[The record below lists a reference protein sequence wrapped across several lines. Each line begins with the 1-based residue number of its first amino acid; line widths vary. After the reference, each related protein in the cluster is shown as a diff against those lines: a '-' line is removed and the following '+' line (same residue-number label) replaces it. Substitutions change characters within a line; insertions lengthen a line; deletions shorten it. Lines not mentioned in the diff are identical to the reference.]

1 MIKTCAGVLLAVAV
15 LGCSSD
21 SPPGATV
28 ALAKTLPD
36 SPLARMQNA
45 SLIRAGGSFTLAGYE
60 NGRVQWGRLSLD
72 GVLSQ
77 ETGFDLAQ
85 PVLGPIFAAT
95 MKSTPGDQLVA
106 IVVTNSATVSG
117 GYDLLAIVQ
126 TLGDP
131 TPAAPVL
138 LAPPLPVGTD
148 PSTVQIAA
156 GAATSGNVGF
166 VAWGI
171 RVPGIQVSYL
181 LLPAD
186 AVTSAAPS
194 QMFAGSAPADVPD
207 WDCLQTTG
215 GTTGLGFSV
224 VTPGSASPQYSDFD
238 TLEFDE
244 AGNAPFMTYQLNA
257 RVVNCNIVGSPT
269 PEGNF
274 FLAFQSPSAID
285 FATYY
290 PDPTDPNNPGT
301 VTTHDPVLPAALF
314 GGPLGMPHPAWVI
327 SAGGDVSIGLD
338 RTAGPEVVRFTYN
351 AVPHGATLLLPSANG
366 QTGPVSAWV
375 GPDAAYVTYSDQVK
389 GSGSATS
396 VMRYFMRV
404 ESPASLP

>member
-15 LGCSSD
+15 LGCGSD

-36 SPLARMQNA
+36 SPLARMQNV
-45 SLIRAGGSFTLAGYE
+45 SLIRAGDSFTLAGYE
-60 NGRVQWGRLSLD
+60 NGQVRWGRLSLD
-72 GVLSQ
+72 GTLSQ
-77 ETGFDLAQ
+77 ETGFALAQ

-95 MKSTPGDQLVA
+95 MRTTPGDQLVA
-106 IVVTNSATVSG
+106 IVVVNSATVSG

-126 TLGDP
+126 TLGDT

-138 LAPPLPVGTD
+138 LAPPLPAGTD

-171 RVPGIQVSYL
+171 RVPGISVSYL
-181 LLPAD
+181 LLPMD
-186 AVTSAAPS
+186 AVPSAAPTKLFDDS
-194 QMFAGSAPADVPD
+194 VPMNVPD

-224 VTPGSASPQYSDFD
+224 VTPGDVLPQYSDFD
-238 TLEFDE
+238 TLELDE
-244 AGNAPFMTYQLNA
+244 AGGAPFMTYQLST

-269 PEGNF
+269 PEGNY
-274 FLAFQSPSAID
+274 FLAFQNPGAID

-301 VTTHDPVLPAALF
+301 VTTRDPVLPAASF
-314 GGPLGMPHPAWVI
+314 GGPLNMPRPVWVS
-327 SAGGDVSIGLD
+327 SAGSDVSIGLD
-338 RTAGPEVVRFTYN
+338 RTAGPEVVRFTYD
-351 AVPHGATLLLPSANG
+351 AVPHGATLVLPSANG

-375 GPDAAYVTYSDQVK
+375 GPDAVYVTYSDQVK
-389 GSGSATS
+389 GSGSTTS
-396 VMRYFMRV
+396 VTRYFMRV